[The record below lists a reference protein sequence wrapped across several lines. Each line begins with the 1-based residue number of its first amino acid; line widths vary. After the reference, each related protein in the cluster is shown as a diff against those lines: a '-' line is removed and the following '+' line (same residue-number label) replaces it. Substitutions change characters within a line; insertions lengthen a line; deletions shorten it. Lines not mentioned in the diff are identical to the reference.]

1 MTDYTFVLN
10 VTMRRD
16 SIQYPKA
23 CWKPDC
29 EEKTVF
35 IFNFMDNP
43 FPTCAFHAD
52 EFLKVLKETY
62 RIFLNTKRS
71 DAK

>member
-1 MTDYTFVLN
+1 MTNYVFQ
-10 VTMRRD
+10 VTIRMD
-16 SIQYPKA
+16 TWHQPKE

-29 EEKTVF
+29 KEKSVF

-43 FPTCAFHAD
+43 FPTCVEHAD
-52 EFLKVLKETY
+52 EFFKVLKETY
-62 RIFLNTKRS
+62 RIFLMMKGS